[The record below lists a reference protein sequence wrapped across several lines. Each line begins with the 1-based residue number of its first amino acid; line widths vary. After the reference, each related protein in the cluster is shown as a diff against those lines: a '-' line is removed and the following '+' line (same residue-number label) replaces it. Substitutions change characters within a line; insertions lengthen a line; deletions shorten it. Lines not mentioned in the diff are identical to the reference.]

1 MADRKETAI
10 KWEYQVKWFPSSQQ
24 QFRKSVSDWLS
35 IEGER
40 GWELVTVL
48 DRPQEK
54 ELIYYLKRR
63 TDQRPT
69 IPEDDYED

>member
-1 MADRKETAI
+1 MADRKETTI
-10 KWEYQVKWFPSSQQ
+10 KWEYQVKWFPGSQQ
-24 QFRKSVSDWLS
+24 QFRKPEDWLS

-69 IPEDDYED
+69 IPEEDYED